1 MLFNRSGNGIEEVRK
16 HASFIYHVTE
26 FETMETDLELAHEE
40 LKRYVPKELLT
51 MAQEH
56 YDSSDYGTDEA
67 LDALVSHL
75 QLPVV
80 LLGYHSYLRNSEV
93 THTSTGRKVV
103 IDNENEKMPWEW
115 MLKRDEDAIM
125 DKAYKAIDR
134 LLEFLDESDIDEWT
148 ESEQYLKRQTMIIRT
163 AKDFSRMF
171 DIGESLRVFTLLVP
185 LMEEVERKTLKPAM
199 GDWYQDLKDNITD
212 PDFADILTYTQL
224 PLALYTM
231 ALAFR
236 RISDDVLPD
245 KYLGSYQMRS
255 VRSDT
260 SNITQRREVS
270 RILEQEADKEFSRL
284 QQIIRVLD
292 GEAEPEDLRSADDKF
307 FMP

>member
-1 MLFNRSGNGIEEVRK
+1 MRK

-292 GEAEPEDLRSADDKF
+292 DEDEPEDVRSADDKF

>member
-1 MLFNRSGNGIEEVRK
+1 MRK